1 MIKTTNKQKI
11 VLIIGG
17 ILFTLLFLEIG
28 LRIGGFILLSIQDS
42 ENSIIGDNK
51 DYRILTLGESTTAD
65 FIGNFSWPRQLEDIL
80 NNRSSKIKFKVFNEG
95 VGGTNTAYILS
106 NLEDNLDKYNPDI
119 VITMMG
125 ANDYKLRVKY
135 EESLGVKVS
144 LWLEDIRVYKLSK
157 LLLIAWKNKLKNLN
171 IIRASNTKDIERKFV
186 IKKYE
191 DESQNYLELWQTYWN
206 HGAIKAEEMFKKSLE
221 EDPKNAEMYIEF
233 GLFYQYQIKFD
244 KAEDLFKKSIEINP
258 ENEKGYVS
266 LGWLYTTQEKFD
278 EAEEMFDKAEE
289 MFKIEEMFEKT
300 GSSIKVAKN
309 ISASEVTRYHH
320 RKLYERLNKKG
331 IKYVAMQYPMLD
343 IEEIKQMFNY
353 DENIIFVSNEDSFKE
368 ALRNGKYEYYFVDNF
383 GGIFGHA
390 TRRGDKLIADN
401 VANVILKELNIE
413 N

>member
-266 LGWLYTTQEKFD
+266 
-278 EAEEMFDKAEE
+278 
-289 MFKIEEMFEKT
+289 
-300 GSSIKVAKN
+300 
-309 ISASEVTRYHH
+309 
-320 RKLYERLNKKG
+320 
-331 IKYVAMQYPMLD
+331 
-343 IEEIKQMFNY
+343 
-353 DENIIFVSNEDSFKE
+353 
-368 ALRNGKYEYYFVDNF
+368 
-383 GGIFGHA
+383 
-390 TRRGDKLIADN
+390 
-401 VANVILKELNIE
+401 
-413 N
+413 